1 MKINRLIATL
11 LMLIVVGIAY
21 AATPK
26 YIFYFIGD
34 GMGVGQVQTLRSY
47 FANLPQET
55 QDKITHF
62 YEYPVMGFI
71 TTYSAS
77 DDITDSAAAGTALA
91 TGSKTRNGM
100 IGMDADTVALTSIA
114 KQLKAAGRGVAVMS
128 SVCIDDATPSAF
140 YATRPNRGD
149 YYEIARQ
156 GAASGF
162 DILAG
167 AYFRDPYGV
176 RAKTPGNVFAE
187 YEAAGYSVLRGREG
201 YNKTVAESAEKLL
214 WLDNDTTT
222 ENRIGYVVDGDNG
235 DMTLPQMVRCGIEF
249 LYKKYPKGFFMMAEG
264 GAIDH
269 MGHGNDPSGVLLETK
284 EFDVAVQ
291 VAYEFYKQH
300 PRETLIVVTA
310 DHETGGLSLGT
321 ELNSTPAL
329 NYVHYAQASK
339 GEFGNA
345 LRALLKE
352 KGKSVEWNDVRTLI
366 SKKTGLCDKIAIT
379 AGEEGYLMMIFQR
392 ILDNRSKNIRTL
404 YADFDELTNEIF
416 RLYSNKLG
424 MGWTTSHHTGCPV
437 PIFAVG
443 AGSEAFDGKGWL
455 DNTDIPRIIAKV
467 AGIKTVK

>member
-1 MKINRLIATL
+1 MKLNRLVATA
-11 LMLIVVGIAY
+11 LMLVVVGVVF

-34 GMGVGQVQTLRSY
+34 GMGIGQVQTLRTY
-47 FANLPQET
+47 YQNLPEEAP
-55 QDKITHF
+55 DAVTHF

-91 TGSKTRNGM
+91 TGCKTRNGM

-114 KQLKAAGRGVAVMS
+114 KQMKAAGRGVAIMS

-140 YATRPNRGD
+140 YASRPNRGD
-149 YYEIARQ
+149 YYEIVRQ
-156 GAASGF
+156 GAASNF
-162 DILAG
+162 DFLAG

-187 YEAAGYSVLRGREG
+187 YEAAGYCVARGCNG
-201 YNKTVAESAEKLL
+201 YETAVAEGASKVL

-222 ENRIGYVVDGDNG
+222 ENRIGYAVDGVNG
-235 DMTLPQMVRCGIEF
+235 DMTLPQMVSCGIDF

-284 EFDVAVQ
+284 EFDAAIQ

-321 ELNSTPAL
+321 ELNSTPSL
-329 NYVHYAQASK
+329 NYVHYAQMSK
-339 GEFGNA
+339 GDFGAA
-345 LRALLKE
+345 LRHLLKE
-352 KGKSVEWNDVRTLI
+352 KGKSVAWSDVRALM
-366 SKKTGLCDKIAIT
+366 SEKTGLGDKIAIT
-379 AGEEGYLMMIFQR
+379 AGEEGQLMMIFQR
-392 ILDNRSKNIRTL
+392 LLNNRSKNIRTL

-416 RLYSNKLG
+416 KLYSNKLG

-437 PIFAVG
+437 PIFAIG
-443 AGSEAFDGKGWL
+443 AGAEAFDGKGWL
-455 DNTDIPRIIAKV
+455 DNTDVPRIINKV
-467 AGIKTVK
+467 SGIKVK